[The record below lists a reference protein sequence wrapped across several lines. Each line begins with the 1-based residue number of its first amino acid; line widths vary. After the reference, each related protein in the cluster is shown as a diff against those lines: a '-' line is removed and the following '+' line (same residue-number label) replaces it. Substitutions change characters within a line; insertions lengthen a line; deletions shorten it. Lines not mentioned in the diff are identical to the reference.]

1 MALATSIS
9 RCPID
14 IINLA
19 NKSNQIV
26 SLYADENNS
35 DFAFDD
41 RENQP
46 LELCCAHNINTICYL
61 KDRVLNHSPAIRG
74 LNSFTLFSQIP
85 DQI

>member
-1 MALATSIS
+1 MALAMSVS
-9 RCPID
+9 RCSIN

-19 NKSNQIV
+19 DKNHRII

-46 LELCCAHNINTICYL
+46 
-61 KDRVLNHSPAIRG
+61 
-74 LNSFTLFSQIP
+74 
-85 DQI
+85 

>member
-1 MALATSIS
+1 MPLATSVS

-19 NKSNQIV
+19 DKNRRIV

-46 LELCCAHNINTICYL
+46 LELCCAYYIKYNL
-61 KDRVLNHSPAIRG
+61 LS
-74 LNSFTLFSQIP
+74 
-85 DQI
+85 

>member
-1 MALATSIS
+1 MPLATSAS

-19 NKSNQIV
+19 DKNHRII

-41 RENQP
+41 RGNQP
-46 LELCCAHNINTICYL
+46 SELCCAYNIKYNL
-61 KDRVLNHSPAIRG
+61 LS
-74 LNSFTLFSQIP
+74 
-85 DQI
+85 

>member
-1 MALATSIS
+1 MALTMSVS
-9 RCPID
+9 RCSIN

-19 NKSNQIV
+19 DKNHRII

-46 LELCCAHNINTICYL
+46 LELYCAYNIKYNL
-61 KDRVLNHSPAIRG
+61 LS
-74 LNSFTLFSQIP
+74 
-85 DQI
+85 